1 MTIIGI
7 LSSKFLRPCGGY
19 SDSLEGAE
27 ALMRQVIESQV
38 CDCLVCFYIREEP
51 INRMRLDPYVDVEGE
66 FSERVYDAD
75 GTLMDSCGA
84 SYEFN
89 GREPEL
95 IRFKPAYSA

>member
-1 MTIIGI
+1 
-7 LSSKFLRPCGGY
+7 
-19 SDSLEGAE
+19 
-27 ALMRQVIESQV
+27 MRQVIESQV

-75 GTLMDSCGA
+75 GTLMDSRGA